1 MMSKLESRKAPKL
14 TMKGQATRSRI
25 LRHAADLIYAHGV
38 QATNND
44 AIRSAAGVSG
54 SQLAHYF
61 PTKLEVVLG
70 VVDWQAADVL
80 SFHRSEQFGGFDT
93 IQAFQDWADFYVLTG
108 RPFQNGCSLGSLA
121 GELVKGDLEVHDALA
136 GAFAKW
142 RSIFTQG
149 IQRMRELGR
158 IKSSADPARL
168 ANMFLAAY
176 QGGILLAQVAQDIAP
191 LRDALYS
198 AVDHLRTYQVSADR
212 IEGSELSKENFT

>member
-1 MMSKLESRKAPKL
+1 MMSKPDSRKTPKL
-14 TMKGQATRSRI
+14 TTKGKATRLRI

-38 QATNND
+38 QATSNE

-61 PTKLEVVLG
+61 PTKEEVVLG
-70 VVDWQAADVL
+70 VVDWQADDVL
-80 SFHRSEQFGGFDT
+80 AFHRSEQFGGFDT

-136 GAFAKW
+136 DAFAQW
-142 RSIFTQG
+142 RSIFTEG
-149 IQRMRELGR
+149 IERMRELGR
-158 IKSSADPARL
+158 INSSADPVRL
-168 ANMFLAAY
+168 ANTFLAAY
-176 QGGILLAQVAQDIAP
+176 QGGILLAQIAQDIAP

-198 AVDHLRTYQVSADR
+198 AVDQLRTYQVEPDTLVTSPVTP
-212 IEGSELSKENFT
+212 N